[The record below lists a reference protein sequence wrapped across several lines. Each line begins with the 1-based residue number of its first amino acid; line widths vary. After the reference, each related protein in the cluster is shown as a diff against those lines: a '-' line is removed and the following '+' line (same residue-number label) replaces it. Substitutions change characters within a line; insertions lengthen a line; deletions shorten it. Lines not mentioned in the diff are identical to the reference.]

1 MDNFDKEDETH
12 DTILMLFQNHNFA
25 ENVSL
30 EKDISSIRMKS
41 TKRKLQTTL
50 PCQELLPSMKGKKRG
65 EIPSDFDSANTAC
78 SEHDSRYYDDH
89 WFWLLNRYVLSTDE
103 DHSELPGIPSFSAM
117 NSILTNIFVFKSTEA
132 LVPILPFPATT
143 YDAVYT
149 TMVNFQDI
157 LKQKQQPYGPLW
169 CDEGVYHI
177 AKELQF
183 LNTRTFHNIFLGL
196 GGFHLERE
204 F

>member
-1 MDNFDKEDETH
+1 MDNFDKEDGTH

-78 SEHDSRYYDDH
+78 LEHDSRYYDDH
-89 WFWLLNRYVLSTDE
+89 
-103 DHSELPGIPSFSAM
+103 
-117 NSILTNIFVFKSTEA
+117 
-132 LVPILPFPATT
+132 
-143 YDAVYT
+143 
-149 TMVNFQDI
+149 
-157 LKQKQQPYGPLW
+157 
-169 CDEGVYHI
+169 
-177 AKELQF
+177 
-183 LNTRTFHNIFLGL
+183 
-196 GGFHLERE
+196 
-204 F
+204 